1 MGIDWEQILGS
12 SGNDLDRAYDEAV
25 SQHIYADE
33 SSATT
38 HEEKPARLP
47 WDEI

>member
-12 SGNDLDRAYDEAV
+12 SGNDLDRAYEAAVSRHVYTDDPLMNAHEDEA
-25 SQHIYADE
+25 
-33 SSATT
+33 T
-38 HEEKPARLP
+38 RLP